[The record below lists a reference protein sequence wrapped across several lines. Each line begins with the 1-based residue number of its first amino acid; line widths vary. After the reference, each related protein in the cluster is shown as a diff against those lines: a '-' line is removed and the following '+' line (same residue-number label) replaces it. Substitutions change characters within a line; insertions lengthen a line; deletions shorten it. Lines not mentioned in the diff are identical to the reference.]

1 LKELT
6 KQLIVFPLPA
16 LVLWWGFV
24 SESMKIYTGQGD
36 KGQTSLFSG
45 ERVGKDSLRVD
56 TYGSLDELNSFLGV
70 ARSFCLNEKVR
81 ETLSLLQNQ
90 LFKAG
95 TDLATKEGSKHQ
107 VSRIQEQDWRQ
118 LESLIDLLQEE
129 LPPLKNFILPT
140 GIPSSAF
147 LHLSRT
153 VCRRT
158 ERLLTAL
165 MQKEELNPELVV
177 YLNRLSDLL
186 FVLARYE
193 NVLEKGQEELWQKDA

>member
-1 LKELT
+1 
-6 KQLIVFPLPA
+6 
-16 LVLWWGFV
+16 
-24 SESMKIYTGQGD
+24 MKIYTGQGD

-45 ERVGKDSLRVD
+45 ERVSKDSLRVD

-70 ARSFCLNEKVR
+70 ARSLCLNKKVK
-81 ETLSLLQNQ
+81 ETLSLLQHQ
-90 LFKAG
+90 IFKAG
-95 TDLATKEGSKHQ
+95 TDLATKESSKHQ

-118 LESLIDLLQEE
+118 LESLIDLLQEK

-140 GIPSSAF
+140 GIPSAAF
-147 LHLSRT
+147 LHLART

-165 MQKEELNPELVV
+165 MQKEDLNSELVV

-193 NVLEKGQEELWQKDA
+193 NILEKGQEELWQKDA

>member
-1 LKELT
+1 MEGLT
-6 KQLIVFPLPA
+6 KQLIVFPLSSP
-16 LVLWWGFV
+16 VLWWEFV
-24 SESMKIYTGQGD
+24 SELMKIYTGQGD
-36 KGQTSLFSG
+36 KGQTFLFSG

-70 ARSFCLNEKVR
+70 ARSLCLNEKVR

-95 TDLATKEGSKHQ
+95 TDLATKESSKHQ
-107 VSRIQEQDWRQ
+107 VSRIQERDWRE

-147 LHLSRT
+147 LHLART

-165 MQKEELNPELVV
+165 IRKEELNSELVV